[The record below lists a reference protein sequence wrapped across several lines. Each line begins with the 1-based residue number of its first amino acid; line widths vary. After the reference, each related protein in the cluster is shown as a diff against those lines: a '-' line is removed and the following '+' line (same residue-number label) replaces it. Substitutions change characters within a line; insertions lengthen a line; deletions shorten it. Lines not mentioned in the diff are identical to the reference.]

1 MIYLTRSLILSISHD
16 RSRTIRVLGVD
27 AGLAATGYGVIDEK
41 NRTFTAQNW
50 GTIRTS
56 PRIPLPERLA
66 TIYRS
71 LKEIVENDKP
81 DEIAV
86 EDGFF
91 GKNVHNALVMG
102 QTRGVAILVAALLNI
117 PVFLYP
123 PREVKLS
130 LTGQG
135 AAGKEQVAFM
145 IRRLLKL
152 GDVKLAADA
161 SDALAVALCRCQKRK
176 FERLKAG
183 K

>member
-1 MIYLTRSLILSISHD
+1 MTLSISLD
-16 RSRTIRVLGVD
+16 RPRTIRVLGID
-27 AGLAATGYGVIDEK
+27 AGLAATGYGLIDEQ
-41 NRTFTAQNW
+41 NRRFEAKNW
-50 GTIRTS
+50 GIVRTS
-56 PRIPLPERLA
+56 PKVPLPERLA
-66 TIYRS
+66 TIFRS
-71 LKEIVENDKP
+71 LTEIVEHEKP
-81 DEIAV
+81 DEVAV

-102 QTRGVAILVAALLNI
+102 QTRGVAILVAALLGV